1 MRIKNEKENIIR
13 IVAVKDLM
21 LWNLSFFGCSAVGCF
36 VALNFELL
44 KFTTVQNSRWS
55 GVKKAH
61 KRPNAC
67 IQITDTMFPG
77 FPGAEMWNPNTP
89 QSEDCLYLNIAV
101 PVPKP
106 NNSAIM
112 VRKSILGH
120 FWTLLGTSSKKKLRL
135 VILIHFYRFGFMEGL
150 IIVARLVLRCMTLRS

>member
-1 MRIKNEKENIIR
+1 M
-13 IVAVKDLM
+13 
-21 LWNLSFFGCSAVGCF
+21 
-36 VALNFELL
+36 
-44 KFTTVQNSRWS
+44 
-55 GVKKAH
+55 KKAT

-112 VRKSILGH
+112 VR
-120 FWTLLGTSSKKKLRL
+120 TLFNSWSL
-135 VILIHFYRFGFMEGL
+135 
-150 IIVARLVLRCMTLRS
+150 

>member
-1 MRIKNEKENIIR
+1 M
-13 IVAVKDLM
+13 
-21 LWNLSFFGCSAVGCF
+21 
-36 VALNFELL
+36 
-44 KFTTVQNSRWS
+44 
-55 GVKKAH
+55 KKAH

>member
-1 MRIKNEKENIIR
+1 MKKKISLQTLLLWNN
-13 IVAVKDLM
+13 LM
-21 LWNLSFFGCSAVGCF
+21 LLKSFFCSAVCF

-112 VRKSILGH
+112 VR
-120 FWTLLGTSSKKKLRL
+120 TLFNSWSL
-135 VILIHFYRFGFMEGL
+135 
-150 IIVARLVLRCMTLRS
+150 

>member
-1 MRIKNEKENIIR
+1 M
-13 IVAVKDLM
+13 
-21 LWNLSFFGCSAVGCF
+21 
-36 VALNFELL
+36 
-44 KFTTVQNSRWS
+44 
-55 GVKKAH
+55 KKAT

-112 VRKSILGH
+112 VRTLFILGH
-120 FWTLLGTSSKKKLRL
+120 FSPLLGTSFSDLPSKHLR
-135 VILIHFYRFGFMEGL
+135 
-150 IIVARLVLRCMTLRS
+150 